1 MHAVVNVH
9 IFTCN
14 KCNENIFLRIYKEYK
29 VLEFGSGARST
40 MALEM
45 EKNDSGQ
52 QMRAAK
58 MAQQVKVLG
67 KPDNL
72 EPT

>member
-1 MHAVVNVH
+1 
-9 IFTCN
+9 
-14 KCNENIFLRIYKEYK
+14 
-29 VLEFGSGARST
+29 

-45 EKNDSGQ
+45 EKNDSSQ
-52 QMRAAK
+52 QMRAVK
-58 MAQQVKVLG
+58 MDQQVKVLG

>member
-1 MHAVVNVH
+1 MSLAVGH
-9 IFTCN
+9 
-14 KCNENIFLRIYKEYK
+14 
-29 VLEFGSGARST
+29 ST
-40 MALEM
+40 MAVEM
-45 EKNDSGQ
+45 EKNDSDQ
-52 QMRAAK
+52 QMRAVK

>member
-1 MHAVVNVH
+1 MHAVVNIH
-9 IFTCN
+9 IVTCS
-14 KCNENIFLRIYKEYK
+14 KCNEKIFLRICKEYK

-45 EKNDSGQ
+45 EKNDSNQ
-52 QMRAAK
+52 QMRAVK

-72 EPT
+72 ELT